1 MRSSLLGSI
10 IATAAVIASPT
21 ISARGADQ
29 TLTADAIPRTTADYA
44 DDTDYRAVL
53 TRYCV
58 TCHNERLK
66 TAGLMLDKMDLA
78 DIPAGAEVW
87 EKVIRKVRAG
97 MMPPPGMPRPEDRQR
112 QTLAAWLEQT
122 LDDAAARRP
131 NPGRALIHR
140 LNRAEYANAIRDL
153 LALNVDAG
161 SLLPPD
167 DAAYGFDNIA
177 DALGV
182 SPMLL
187 ERYLSAAG
195 RISALAVANR
205 KIEPASETFRI
216 RQDASQDVHV
226 EGLPFG
232 TVGGLAVQPTI
243 PLDAEYRFQVKLYR
257 TNTAVVRGLE
267 NPHQLEMTV
276 DGERV
281 LLAAFGGEADFKA
294 SMENPTTAGDDV
306 EKRFDVRVPLKAGP
320 HVVTAAFL
328 ATATPST
335 VRLQPFVRS
344 SFDTLDPSGHPHIE
358 SLTVTGP
365 FSSKGVGD
373 TPSRRKIFV
382 CHPANRISEA
392 PCAQRIISTLA
403 RKAYR
408 RPVTHVDIQ
417 PLLNFY
423 RAARDARGFE
433 EGIEVA
439 LQRILTDPEFVF
451 RAERDPEDAA
461 PGTVYRI
468 SDLELAA
475 RLSFF
480 LWSSIPDDQ
489 LFRVASQGRLHIPSV
504 LDQQVRRMLIDPK
517 SEALVQNF
525 AGQWLYLRNLKNQVP
540 NSMAFPDFDDNLR
553 QSFRRETELLFES
566 IMREDRNIVDLMTAD
581 YTFVNER
588 LARHYGIPKIYGS
601 HFRRVPIADP
611 ARSGLLGQG
620 SILMVTSHADR
631 TSPPV
636 RGKWVLDNLLGT
648 PPPAPPANV
657 PPLKEDGQ
665 REKGKLL
672 TMRERMEEHRAN
684 PACAA
689 CHQIMDP
696 IGFALENF
704 DAVGAWRSHEGG
716 AAGTPIDASGQLMD
730 GTKVSGVVAL
740 REALVRE
747 PEGFVRTVT
756 EKLLTYA
763 LGRGLGYADMPVVRG
778 IVRASA
784 SQNYRFS
791 SLVLGIVNSSAFRLR
806 TAAPRDIQANESRSL
821 KTFELARSRQ
831 E

>member
-1 MRSSLLGSI
+1 MCRGLLTAISLLVASTLGAAAQTPT
-10 IATAAVIASPT
+10 ATPKLL
-21 ISARGADQ
+21 DHQ
-29 TLTADAIPRTTADYA
+29 
-44 DDTDYRAVL
+44 AVL
-53 TRYCV
+53 ARYCV
-58 TCHNERLK
+58 TCHNDRLK
-66 TAGLMLDKMDLA
+66 TAGLMLDKMDLSN
-78 DIPAGAEVW
+78 IPAGAEVW

-97 MMPPPGMPRPEDRQR
+97 MMPPPGMPRPEDPEQHA
-112 QTLAAWLEQT
+112 LVAWLEQT
-122 LDDAAARRP
+122 LDAAAAARP

-153 LALNVDAG
+153 LALDVDPA

-195 RISALAVANR
+195 RIAALAVGNR

-226 EGLPFG
+226 EGLPLG
-232 TVGGLAVQPTI
+232 TFGGLAVQPTI
-243 PLDAEYRFQVKLYR
+243 PLDAEYRLQVKLYR
-257 TNTAVVRGLE
+257 TNTATMRGLE
-267 NPHQLEMTV
+267 NPHQLEITV

-281 LLAAFGGEADFKA
+281 LLAVFGGEADFKA
-294 SMENPTTAGDDV
+294 SMENPTTAGDEV
-306 EKRFDVRVPLKAGP
+306 EKRFDVRVPLKAGV
-320 HVVTAAFL
+320 HTVTAAFL

-365 FSSKGVGD
+365 FNSTGVGD

-382 CHPANRISEA
+382 CRPAGPATEDG
-392 PCAQRIISTLA
+392 CARRIISTLA

-408 RPVTHVDIQ
+408 RPVTDSDIK
-417 PLLNFY
+417 PVLGFF

-439 LQRILTDPEFVF
+439 LQRILTDPQFVF
-451 RAERDPEDAA
+451 RAERDPDAAA
-461 PGTVYRI
+461 PGRCTDSAI
-468 SDLELAA
+468 WSLPQGCHSSFGAA
-475 RLSFF
+475 FRTTSCSQSRARADFM
-480 LWSSIPDDQ
+480 SPQCSINRSGACWP
-489 LFRVASQGRLHIPSV
+489 I
-504 LDQQVRRMLIDPK
+504 PK
-517 SEALVQNF
+517 SDALVKNF

-540 NSMAFPDFDDNLR
+540 NSMTFPDFDDNLR
-553 QSFRRETELLFES
+553 QSFRRETELLFDS
-566 IMREDRNIVDLMTAD
+566 VMREDRNVVDLMTAD

-588 LARHYGIPKIYGS
+588 LARHYGIPNVYGS
-601 HFRRVPIADP
+601 HFRRVQIADP
-611 ARSGLLGQG
+611 ARKGLLGQG

-657 PPLKEDGQ
+657 PPLNENSQ
-665 REKGKLL
+665 RGTGKVL

-689 CHQIMDP
+689 CHKIMDP

-730 GTKVSGVVAL
+730 GTKVDGVVAL

-747 PEGFVRTVT
+747 PDGFVGTMT

-763 LGRGLGYADMPVVRG
+763 LGRGLSYSDMPTVRG

-784 SQNYRFS
+784 SDNYRFS
-791 SLVLGIVNSSAFRLR
+791 SLVVGIVGSSAFQMR
-806 TAAPRDIQANESRSL
+806 TASPRE
-821 KTFELARSRQ
+821 
-831 E
+831 